1 MTGYASLAILAACM
15 LLPFKAED
23 DHDGHDHGDHSDAAY
38 EWAGIFEVPDA
49 TYMWTAQKVDGAYAD
64 PMMKIAALPAS
75 AATEERLKALAEEG
89 EHALEETCTVLDLG
103 GVITPME
110 HACYQLRFAE
120 NLWQSLY
127 IVDASGT
134 TAVAF
139 FTEHFPTEFESTAHY
154 LKDSNGEDVE
164 PMAELPEAAPAGN
177 DADWGGSIGAA
188 ILVNV
193 VTLIG
198 VILTMPGISTFAND
212 HAELVEGVLAA
223 FAAGALLACAFFLL
237 LFESTHLIAVGWKD
251 EVDVLWRWGT
261 MVLVGFLLPAV
272 SESVTMMVMAA
283 MFAARAETEVVEVDG
298 EHGADAKKDTVTSRA
313 AKARVISAV
322 CIGDFSHNFCDG
334 IFIGAAFKGCGGSFA
349 WGVALG
355 TILHEMPQELA
366 DYAILTGTTAG
377 MSMVQALILNFVTGM
392 SVLLGTVII
401 NASEMDDSAVG
412 LLLAFGGGTY
422 VYLAAVECMP
432 KVHQMKVT
440 LQGKLSCLLSFVVG
454 AILIGLILLDH
465 KHCVPEAADG
475 SGGDGHAHGH

>member
-1 MTGYASLAILAACM
+1 MMGYASLAILAACM
-15 LLPFKAED
+15 LLPLHAED

-75 AATEERLKALAEEG
+75 AATEEQLDALAEEG
-89 EHALEETCTVLDLG
+89 EHALEVTCTVLDPG
-103 GVITPME
+103 GVITPMA
-110 HACYQLRFAE
+110 HACYQLHFAE

-127 IVDASGT
+127 TVDASGT

-188 ILVNV
+188 ILVNL

-198 VILTMPGISTFAND
+198 VVLAVPGISTFARA
-212 HAELVEGVLAA
+212 HADFVEGVLAA
-223 FAAGALLACAFFLL
+223 FAAGSLLACAFFLL
-237 LFESTHLIAVGWKD
+237 LFESTHLIAVGWTE

-261 MVLVGFLLPAV
+261 MVLAGFLLPSV
-272 SESVTMMVMAA
+272 FESVTMTVITA
-283 MFAARAETEVVEVDG
+283 MLGQTQAQVAEAGVED
-298 EHGADAKKDTVTSRA
+298 GADAKETVTSRA
-313 AKARVISAV
+313 TRARVISAV
-322 CIGDFSHNFCDG
+322 SIGDFLHNFCDG

-366 DYAILTGTTAG
+366 DYAILTGTTVG
-377 MSMVQALILNFVTGM
+377 MTPVQALILNFVAGL
-392 SVLLGTVII
+392 SVILGTVII
-401 NASEMDDSAVG
+401 NASDIDNSVVG

-432 KVHQMKVT
+432 KVHQLKLP
-440 LQGKLSCLLSFVVG
+440 LQGRLSCLLSFVVG

-475 SGGDGHAHGH
+475 SGGGGHAHGH